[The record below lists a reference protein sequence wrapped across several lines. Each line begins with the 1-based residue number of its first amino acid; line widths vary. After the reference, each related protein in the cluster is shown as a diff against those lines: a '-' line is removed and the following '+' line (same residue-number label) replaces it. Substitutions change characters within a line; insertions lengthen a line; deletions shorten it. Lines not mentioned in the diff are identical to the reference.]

1 MATDYSKCSI
11 GFALGNTFDTIAT
24 TMSMFGEL
32 LRYMMLRPPSRRAYQ
47 PRKNKIGKEYKGYA
61 RPSRQRLVQ
70 RKG

>member
-11 GFALGNTFDTIAT
+11 GVALGDAFNTIAT
-24 TMSMFGEL
+24 TMSIFGEL
-32 LRYMMLRPPSRRAYQ
+32 LRYMWLRPPSRRVYQ
-47 PRKNKIGKEYKGYA
+47 PHNTKMGKEHKGYA